1 MTLNRNIL
9 NMQLLD
15 DNTKHGGVSFH
26 GETVADFIAETNIKP
41 KSIEKLNKELKTCGI
56 KPIIERV

>member
-1 MTLNRNIL
+1 MILNKNIL

-15 DNTKHGGVSFH
+15 DNTKHGGISFH
-26 GETVADFIAETNIKP
+26 SETVADFIAETNIKP
-41 KSIEKLNKELKTCGI
+41 KSIEELNKELKACGI